1 MKLKI
6 LFVALVLPALLV
18 GQHTTKQTYEPT
30 GKQRLDSV
38 LMAAAPNQ
46 LPLSYFTALYQTMVG
61 EIQTAN
67 TKGHFT
73 DTQLIDYIQHNFTAY
88 YLNALGAFAMGD
100 SLPYA
105 WQAALDTT
113 VCKNCSFSQW
123 LSLGTNAHINHDL
136 YFILL
141 AYFKQ
146 YGTAGH
152 NNKKAR
158 KEFFIISARETG
170 RMVKLFIK
178 TDPNINWAEGVV
190 LKTGQNG
197 VKLQMK
203 QYLRKTWHNA
213 MRAANSPEKEAE
225 ITQKQLA
232 FAYKNVQHFLHL
244 RFPVKVGFKMMK
256 SLDKLPFETKINM
269 LGPATQKK

>member
-1 MKLKI
+1 MKPAVFFI
-6 LFVALVLPALLV
+6 LIAFPLLV
-18 GQHTTKQTYEPT
+18 IGQHNTKKTYEPT

-38 LMAAAPNQ
+38 LMAATPDK
-46 LPLSYFTALYQTMVG
+46 LPLSYFTALYNTMIG

-67 TKGHFT
+67 TQGHFT
-73 DTQLIDYIQHNFTAY
+73 DTQLIDYIQRNFTSY
-88 YLNALGAFAMGD
+88 YLNALGAHAIGD
-100 SLPYA
+100 SIPYA
-105 WQAALDTT
+105 WKAALDTG

-141 AYFKQ
+141 TYFKKH
-146 YGTAGH
+146 GTTSH
-152 NNKKAR
+152 NDKKAR

-178 TDPNINWAEGVV
+178 TDPKINWAEGVV

-213 MRAANSPEKEAE
+213 MKAANNPEKEAE
-225 ITQKQLA
+225 ITQQQLA
-232 FAYKNVQHFLHL
+232 FANKNAKRFLHL
-244 RFPVKVGFKMMK
+244 RFPVKVGFNMMK
-256 SLDKLPFETKINM
+256 SLDELPFETKIGM
-269 LGPATQKK
+269 LGPALPTK